1 MKDIKYLRENGVDVN
16 QSLELLGD
24 IETYNEMIKDFK
36 NGLQGKLDQIKKYFD
51 DQDMPNY
58 AIYVHSLKSD
68 CKYFGFMKLAE
79 LSYEHEMK
87 SKANDYAFV
96 KANYDALMEEAAKV
110 KGIVDSYLSNESLT
124 NSTYAGGASA
134 TPSAPAE
141 PVKKE
146 EGIILVA
153 DDSEV
158 IRIFVKKVFDEDY
171 ELAFAK
177 DGEEALAV
185 IQEHK
190 DDNRI
195 KAILLDLNMPKKDGF
210 AVLDYMKLNNLLAT
224 MPVTIISG
232 DQSSDAVNK
241 AFEYDIV
248 DMLSKPFSESKV
260 KDAVLKTINH
270 N

>member
-36 NGLQGKLDQIKKYFD
+36 SGLPGKLDQIKKYYE

-79 LSYEHEMK
+79 LSYEHEIK
-87 SKANDYAFV
+87 SKDNDYAFV
-96 KANYDALMEEAAKV
+96 KNNYDALMEEAEKV
-110 KGIVDSYLSNESLT
+110 KGIVDSYLSNEAAT
-124 NSTYAGGASA
+124 NSTYANGGGEK
-134 TPSAPAE
+134 TTKE
-141 PVKKE
+141 PEKLNE
-146 EGIILVA
+146 DIILVA

-158 IRIFVKKVFDEDY
+158 IRIFVKKIFDADY

-177 DGEEALAV
+177 DGEEALKI

-190 DDNRI
+190 DDDRI

-210 AVLDYMKLNNLLAT
+210 AVLDYMKLNNLLDK
-224 MPVTIISG
+224 MPVTVISG
-232 DQSSDAVNK
+232 DSSSSAVNK

-248 DMLSKPFSESKV
+248 DMLSKPFNESKI